1 MLIIKNDEDFFNLI
15 SNSESG
21 LVKPIPVVLSFE
33 ISKSDCYIKT
43 LEGLQTVSKGD
54 FIMTG
59 LKSEQ
64 YCITKEKF
72 HNKYTIVET
81 NEKNINFAK
90 KNILENSIYQFI
102 KPSIE
107 VMVSMNN
114 ELFKITNHDYIIRYE
129 TNDFG
134 IIKNDLFFRL
144 YKIT

>member
-1 MLIIKNDEDFFNLI
+1 MFIVKNDNDFLKLK

-72 HNKYTIVET
+72 HNKYTIVKT
-81 NEKNINFAK
+81 N
-90 KNILENSIYQFI
+90 
-102 KPSIE
+102 
-107 VMVSMNN
+107 
-114 ELFKITNHDYIIRYE
+114 
-129 TNDFG
+129 
-134 IIKNDLFFRL
+134 
-144 YKIT
+144 